1 MVFSFTNGAWIQ
13 TKYGGKECFP
23 FTNRAWV
30 QINYKG
36 KGVVKIKYKKTSDEI
51 TRRMPD
57 RKIAY
62 IKTRNCI

>member
-36 KGVVKIKYKKTSDEI
+36 KGVVKIKYKKKQAMKSQEECLTE
-51 TRRMPD
+51 
-57 RKIAY
+57 K
-62 IKTRNCI
+62 